1 VSLLERG
8 FKSWAEKFAE
18 GLRKEL
24 GIEIHCPIDLNR
36 LASFFGSRLL
46 TPEDILGMSE
56 QHLKQLLHVDHSGWS
71 AVTVC
76 VDQQSVIIHNPRHSK
91 GRQASNIAHEIA
103 HLILE
108 HEPTRLVMSQDGG
121 LVMRSFNEK
130 QEEEANWLAWCLLL
144 PRQAIVEA
152 LKKRVSVE
160 EIAVQFGVSEPL
172 VRFRV
177 QKTGALVQMRRTK
190 GA

>member
-8 FKSWAEKFAE
+8 FKTWAEKFAE

-24 GIEIHCPIDLNR
+24 GAEIDDPLDLEK
-36 LASFFGSRLL
+36 LAAFFGSRLI
-46 TPEDILGMSE
+46 TPDDIPDMSE
-56 QHLKQLLHVDHSGWS
+56 LHLKQLLNVDPSGWS

-76 VDQQSVIIHNPRHSK
+76 LDKRSVIIHNPTHSK
-91 GRQASNIAHEIA
+91 GRQASNIAHEVA

-108 HEPTRLVMSQDGG
+108 HEPTRLVMSQDGD

-144 PRQAIVEA
+144 PRQAVLEN
-152 LKKRVSVE
+152 LKKKKSYD
-160 EIAVQFGVSEPL
+160 EIAAKFGVSETL
-172 VRFRV
+172 VKFRA
-177 QKTGALVQMRRTK
+177 QTTGAHLQIKRSRI
-190 GA
+190 A